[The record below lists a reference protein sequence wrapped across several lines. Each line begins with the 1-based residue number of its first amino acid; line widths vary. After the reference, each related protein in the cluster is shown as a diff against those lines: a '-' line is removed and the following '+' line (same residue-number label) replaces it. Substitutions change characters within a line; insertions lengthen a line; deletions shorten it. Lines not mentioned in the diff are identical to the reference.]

1 MLELLFLLLPIAAA
15 YGWYMGNRS
24 AKKDQEEISNKLSRD
39 YMTGV
44 NFLLSNQQEK
54 AVDLFL
60 KMLEKQESENAID
73 NSSQFEAELTLGNLF
88 RSRGEVD
95 RALRIHQNIDSNPN
109 YTYEQKLLTKQQLAK
124 DFMFIGFLDRA
135 EKLYLELCEEPDYT
149 ENALHELA
157 NIYQRTKEWHKAIEI
172 GERYRKLTQ
181 SESNTSLSHYYCE
194 LALQQKQEQK
204 NRQQIITYLTKALT
218 VSPNCVRATLI
229 LSQEYALQN
238 NYLQAINTLQKVA
251 KQNIDYVSESLPALI
266 QYYQHLPEHL
276 SEFEHY
282 LIHLQQQKAS
292 STVVLTMTHYLEKKS
307 GTLAAKNYLYH
318 QLEKQPTMRLFHR
331 FIQYQI
337 DEVEDGNGKESLKLL
352 YNIVDERLK
361 QGFKYRCH
369 HCGFQSHKLIW
380 QCPSCRHWETITPID
395 N

>member
-15 YGWYMGNRS
+15 YGWYMGHRS

-73 NSSQFEAELTLGNLF
+73 NNSQFEAELTLGNLF

-95 RALRIHQNIDSNPN
+95 RALRIHQNIDNNPN

-135 EKLYLELCEEPDYT
+135 EKLYQELSEEPDYA

-157 NIYQRTKEWHKAIEI
+157 NIYQRTKEWHKAIEV

-181 SESNTSLSHYYCE
+181 AENNIALSHYYCE
-194 LALQQKQEQK
+194 LALQLEQEQK
-204 NRQQIITYLTKALT
+204 NRQHIISYLTKALI
-218 VSPNCVRATLI
+218 VSPNCVRASLV
-229 LSQEYALQN
+229 LADEYALQGD
-238 NYLQAINTLQKVA
+238 YQQAIKTLEHIA
-251 KQNIDYVSESLPALI
+251 EQNIAYVSESLPALVS
-266 QYYQHLPEHL
+266 YYQHLPNHHEL
-276 SEFEHY
+276 ELF
-282 LIHLQQQKAS
+282 LIRLQQQKANS
-292 STVVLTMTHYLEKKS
+292 AVVLTLTHHIEQKS
-307 GTLAAKNYLYH
+307 GATVAKNHLYH
-318 QLEKQPTMRLFHR
+318 QLEKQPTMRIFHR

-337 DEVEDGNGKESLKLL
+337 DELEEGNGKESLKLL

-361 QGFKYRCH
+361 QSFEYRCN

-380 QCPSCRHWETITPID
+380 QCPSCRHWETITPTE

>member
-15 YGWYMGNRS
+15 YGWYMGHRS

-73 NSSQFEAELTLGNLF
+73 NDSQFEAELTLGNLF

-95 RALRIHQNIDSNPN
+95 RALRIHQNIDNNPN
-109 YTYEQKLLTKQQLAK
+109 YSYEQKLLTRQQLAK
-124 DFMFIGFLDRA
+124 DFMFVGFLDRA
-135 EKLYLELCEEPDYT
+135 EKLYQKLSEEPDYA

-157 NIYQRTKEWHKAIEI
+157 NIYQRTKEWDKAIEV

-181 SESNTSLSHYYCE
+181 QPENIALSHYYCE
-194 LALQQKQEQK
+194 FALESDQQ
-204 NRQQIITYLTKALT
+204 QQIMASLTKALI

-229 LSQEYALQN
+229 LAEQYAKQN
-238 NYLQAINTLQKVA
+238 NYEQAIKTLEQIA
-251 KQNIDYVSESLPALI
+251 EQNLAYISEALPPLI
-266 QYYQHLPEHL
+266 EYYHHLPNSHDLEL
-276 SEFEHY
+276 F
-282 LIHLQQQKAS
+282 LIKLQQQKVNSA
-292 STVVLTMTHYLEKKS
+292 VVIALTDYIEQKS
-307 GTLAAKNYLYH
+307 GAEVAKNHLYR
-318 QLEKQPTMRLFHR
+318 QLEKRPTMRIFHR

-337 DEVEDGNGKESLKLL
+337 NELDEGNGKESLKLL

-361 QGFKYRCH
+361 KSFEYRCN

-380 QCPSCRHWETITPID
+380 QCPSCRRWETVTPIE